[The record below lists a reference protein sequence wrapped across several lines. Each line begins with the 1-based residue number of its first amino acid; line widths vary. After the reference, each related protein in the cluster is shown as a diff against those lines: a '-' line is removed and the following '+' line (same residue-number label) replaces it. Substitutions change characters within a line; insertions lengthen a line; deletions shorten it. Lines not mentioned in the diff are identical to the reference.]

1 MKLGSSLRRRRSR
14 EEGSGGLAR
23 FVLLGLVILALGFG
37 GGYFLATEALFPAPE
52 PPDELTEVPDLRG
65 LARREAEE
73 RIREVSLVLAGV
85 DSVGH
90 PTLPGGTVV
99 GQSPVPGQLTEAG
112 DSVRVTVSLGAQERP
127 VPDVYRV
134 RGDRA
139 RSVLEAT
146 GFRVEVDS
154 VESDRPRGTV
164 LALEPEPGTEV
175 TLPGEVRLTFSLG
188 PPRIQMPL
196 LLGLTEEDAVMR
208 LDSLGLAV
216 AEVATRF
223 RFGLDQGI
231 VIDQEPDAGTMLD
244 RGTAVRIVVGSRGG
258 SAGNIPPSKSVE
270 VAGIPGDSPH
280 IAHARFQ

>member
-14 EEGSGGLAR
+14 ERGAGGMTR
-23 FVLLGLVILALGFG
+23 FVLLGLVVLALGFG

-52 PPDELTEVPDLRG
+52 PPEELAEVPDLRG
-65 LARREAEE
+65 LGLGAAEE
-73 RIREVSLVLAGV
+73 RIGELGFVLAGV

-90 PTLPGGTVV
+90 PTLSPGAVV
-99 GQSPVPGQLTEAG
+99 GQSPVPGQLAEAG

-139 RSVLEAT
+139 RAVLEAT

-154 VESDRPRGTV
+154 VESGQPRGSV
-164 LALEPEPGTEV
+164 IGLEPEPGTDV
-175 TLPGEVRLTFSLG
+175 TLPGEVRLTVSLG
-188 PPRIQMPL
+188 PPRVQMPL
-196 LLGLTEEDAVMR
+196 LLGLTEEEALSR
-208 LDSLGLAV
+208 LDSLGLAA
-216 AEVATRF
+216 AEVETRF

-231 VIDQEPDAGTMLD
+231 VIEQEPEAGAELE

-258 SAGNIPPSKSVE
+258 SAGNIPPSKAVE
-270 VAGIPGDSPH
+270 FAGISGDSPREH
-280 IAHARFQ
+280 PRFQ